1 MSIPISKVKIFDSAR
16 TRLNHALDSGM
27 LAQGPQVGELENL
40 FAERHGARHAV
51 AVNNG
56 TTALVLALEVL
67 NLSPGDEVITTP
79 FTFAATLNAIIE
91 SGATARFVDIGDD
104 FLMDADQLGEVIN
117 SRTKAIMPVHLY
129 GQMVDMRGVED
140 SLSRK
145 HGISIVEDA
154 AQAVGS
160 KFQGNSAGSY
170 GIGCFSLYATKNVGC
185 GEGGIVTTNDD
196 ALAER
201 MRILRNQGMK
211 ARYEYVVPGHN
222 YRLTDLHAAV
232 AIPQMENLDDLI
244 ESRKA
249 NAEFYLRELKD
260 LEGLILPE
268 SRSGDVHVWNQFTI
282 RVTGN
287 APITRDQF
295 VEFLTKREIGTGI
308 YYPHLVFDYDCYK
321 DLSSVVIAETPKA
334 KAITHECLSI
344 PVHPS
349 LTASDLDYV
358 VSTIREIWSK

>member
-1 MSIPISKVKIFDSAR
+1 MTIPISKVKIFESAR
-16 TRLNHALDSGM
+16 TRLNQALDSGM
-27 LAQGPQVGELENL
+27 LAQGPQVGELEKL
-40 FAERHGARHAV
+40 FADRHGVNHAV

-67 NLSPGDEVITTP
+67 DLQPGDEVITTP

-104 FLMDADQLGEVIN
+104 FLMSTDQISDAIN
-117 SRTKAIMPVHLY
+117 SRTRAVMPVHLY
-129 GQMVDMRGVED
+129 GQMVDMNQLEE
-140 SLSRK
+140 SLGGRNE
-145 HGISIVEDA
+145 ISIVEDA

-160 KFQGNSAGSY
+160 KFQGRSAGSF

-196 ALAER
+196 RLADR

-232 AIPQMENLDDLI
+232 AIPQMENLETLT
-244 ESRKA
+244 ESRRQ
-249 NAEFYLRELKD
+249 NADFYLKELQG
-260 LEGLILPE
+260 LEGMILPT
-268 SRSGDVHVWNQFTI
+268 SRPGDLHVWNQFTVRI
-282 RVTGN
+282 DGS
-287 APITRDQF
+287 APVTRDEL
-295 VEFLTKREIGTGI
+295 VEHLNEREIGTGI
-308 YYPHLVFDYDCYK
+308 YYPRLVFDYDCYRN
-321 DLSSVVIAETPKA
+321 LSSVVITETPNA
-334 KAITHECLSI
+334 KDITSQCLSI

-349 LTASDLDYV
+349 LTDGDLDFI
-358 VSTIREIWSK
+358 VSTLRKIWSQ